1 MNDPLRHAADLQI
14 AVIPAEGELRSK
26 PLVRLEPVIENRSG
40 AGLQLAGALICQRVC
55 GLLQH
60 AHSTIQSQKTIQSP

>member
-26 PLVRLEPVIENRSG
+26 ALFRLEPVIENRAR
-40 AGLQLAGALICQRVC
+40 AGLQLAAALTWQHVW
-55 GLLQH
+55 GLLQR
-60 AHSTIQSQKTIQSP
+60 AHPIIQSQKTIQSP